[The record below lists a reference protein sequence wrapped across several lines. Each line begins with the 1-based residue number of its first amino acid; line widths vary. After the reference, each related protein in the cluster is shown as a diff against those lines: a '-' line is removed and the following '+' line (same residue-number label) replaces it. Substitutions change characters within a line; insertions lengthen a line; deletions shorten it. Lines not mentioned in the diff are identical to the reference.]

1 MSPDRTAPASLRPTP
16 APRSAA
22 PETPADGFAALLG
35 AADRNTAS
43 ARREHAP
50 GSARERDDRRGG
62 DVRRHDD
69 TVADAGA
76 RRAGDPGRQARAAAG
91 RDAAPQEAAAR
102 GGAEAAGAGAATGRA
117 PEAVESVP
125 AASGMSTATELVLPP
140 AAPPAITTTQA
151 EAALPGLASPLPVLV
166 DGAAPPS
173 PVAPLPPVPVHA
185 LPGTVASP
193 PAAILPVADAPPAS
207 IPRPTVPEQ
216 TASLPGDPAAAAP
229 AADATVDPAP
239 VLHAPS
245 RTEPL
250 TAAQT
255 APTALAADPDGAGT
269 ARDQGSAPR
278 EQTAAARATTPA
290 PAPAAPA
297 SPPTSAV
304 PFTPLAHRAAPLHQ
318 APRAVAQVLQVAV
331 DRGISH
337 AKLNL
342 RPAELGGIEIRLQS
356 SAAGVTAQVVA
367 DSPEA
372 ARLLHQAADD
382 LRRSLERHDV
392 TLLSLDVST
401 AGDDRPDGSAGASAD
416 LAGDRSR
423 HFAAHGLTP
432 PAAAEADE
440 PTTVVATVQLPDG
453 LHVDVLA

>member
-1 MSPDRTAPASLRPTP
+1 MSPDRTAPTSLRPTP

-22 PETPADGFAALLG
+22 PEAPADGFAALLG

-43 ARREHAP
+43 ARRERGDHAP
-50 GSARERDDRRGG
+50 GPARERDDRRSG
-62 DVRRHDD
+62 DARRHAD
-69 TVADAGA
+69 AAPDAGA
-76 RRAGDPGRQARAAAG
+76 AAG
-91 RDAAPQEAAAR
+91 LDGAAQDAAAR
-102 GGAEAAGAGAATGRA
+102 GGAEAAGSGTAPGRA
-117 PEAVESVP
+117 AEAVESVP
-125 AASGMSTATELVLPP
+125 AASGMSTAAELVLPP
-140 AAPPAITTTQA
+140 AAPPAITTTPAQ
-151 EAALPGLASPLPVLV
+151 AALPGLASPLPVLV
-166 DGAAPPS
+166 DGAAPQLP
-173 PVAPLPPVPVHA
+173 ATPLPLVPVHA

-207 IPRPTVPEQ
+207 IPLPTVPQQ

-239 VLHAPS
+239 VMHAPG

-250 TAAQT
+250 TASQT

-278 EQTAAARATTPA
+278 EQTAAAPATTPPA
-290 PAPAAPA
+290 APAAPA
-297 SPPTSAV
+297 SPPTPAV
-304 PFTPLAHRAAPLHQ
+304 PFTPLAHPGAPLHQ

-331 DRGISH
+331 ERGISH

-416 LAGDRSR
+416 LAGDRTR
-423 HFAAHGLTP
+423 HFAAHGRTAP
-432 PAAAEADE
+432 GADDADE
-440 PTTVVATVQLPDG
+440 SPTTVIETVQLPDG